1 MFLRE
6 AEILLPP
13 WEVGLTGHFGLQ
25 PGEASDSRSQREE
38 SLSRFD
44 DCPFGVGIVP
54 FWGGRLYRLKRS
66 VAVDVVALRPFIAI
80 SPLPKEPDCE

>member
-1 MFLRE
+1 MFLSE

-13 WEVGLTGHFGLQ
+13 WEVVLTGHFGLQ
-25 PGEASDSRSQREE
+25 PGEASDSRREREE

-54 FWGGRLYRLKRS
+54 FWGVGCI
-66 VAVDVVALRPFIAI
+66 V
-80 SPLPKEPDCE
+80 

>member
-1 MFLRE
+1 MFLIE

-25 PGEASDSRSQREE
+25 PGDASDSRPESRE
-38 SLSRFD
+38 SPRGFD
-44 DCPFGVGIVP
+44 DCPVGVGIVP
-54 FWGGRLYRLKRS
+54 FRGGRLYRLKRS
-66 VAVDVVALRPFIAI
+66 VAVDVFALRPFIAI

>member
-1 MFLRE
+1 MFLSE

-54 FWGGRLYRLKRS
+54 FLGG
-66 VAVDVVALRPFIAI
+66 
-80 SPLPKEPDCE
+80 